1 MKLVFG
7 FLLAA
12 LVIWSGSAISAIFI
26 GISYSLI
33 LNLPDAFLT
42 KLIGPRLLQIGI
54 VILGLSI
61 SVNSALKIISLHLP
75 YISILVLCTF
85 ILGVLIGRFL
95 GIDKK
100 LALLIASGTAICGG
114 TAMAAVAP
122 IIKAKPQDLLTCITI
137 IFLLNAIAII
147 VFPVAGIYFNL
158 TQEEFGAW
166 AAMAIHDT
174 SSVVGAAM
182 IYGEDAVESA
192 ATLKL
197 GRTLWLIPLIL
208 FLSYKYQIKESKGF
222 QFPVFVF
229 LFLLAILLG
238 TYINFDSQSLSC
250 IKFISQSFLLCGLFC
265 IGSQIDKEA
274 LSNISIKPLQLALIL
289 WVIIIPSSYL
299 LIQAII

>member
-1 MKLVFG
+1 
-7 FLLAA
+7 
-12 LVIWSGSAISAIFI
+12 
-26 GISYSLI
+26 
-33 LNLPDAFLT
+33 
-42 KLIGPRLLQIGI
+42 
-54 VILGLSI
+54 
-61 SVNSALKIISLHLP
+61 
-75 YISILVLCTF
+75 
-85 ILGVLIGRFL
+85 
-95 GIDKK
+95 
-100 LALLIASGTAICGG
+100 
-114 TAMAAVAP
+114 MAAVAP

-238 TYINFDSQSLSC
+238 TYINFDSQSLSY

-265 IGSQIDKEA
+265 IGSQID
-274 LSNISIKPLQLALIL
+274 LSLIH
-289 WVIIIPSSYL
+289 I
-299 LIQAII
+299 

>member
-1 MKLVFG
+1 MKLFFA

-12 LVIWSGSAISAIFI
+12 LVIWSGSAITAIFI
-26 GISYSLI
+26 GIAYSLI
-33 LNLPDAFLT
+33 LNLPDTFLT
-42 KLIGPRLLQIGI
+42 KLIGSRLLQIGI

-61 SVNSALKIISLHLP
+61 SFNSALKITSIHLP
-75 YISILVLCTF
+75 YISILVLLTF
-85 ILGVLIGRFL
+85 FLGVLIGRLL
-95 GIDKK
+95 GLDKK
-100 LALLIASGTAICGG
+100 LVLLIAAGTAICGG
-114 TAMAAVAP
+114 AAMAAVAP

-137 IFLLNAIAII
+137 IFLLNAIAIA

-222 QFPVFVF
+222 QFPVFVL

-238 TYINFDSQSLSC
+238 TYINFDSQSLSF

-265 IGSQIDKEA
+265 IGSQIDKKI
-274 LSNISIKPLQLALIL
+274 LTNISIKPLQLALIL
-289 WVIIIPSSYL
+289 WIIIIPSSYL